1 MNRAKAKQ
9 ICIEQARKIA
19 RITIC
24 KVEGVAGDFEM
35 FEFAIVSTP
44 VVARTRKL
52 RAVWTEEANQRIEL
66 LQGPLG

>member
-1 MNRAKAKQ
+1 MTRPKAKQ

-19 RITIC
+19 RVTIC
-24 KVEGVAGDFEM
+24 QMQQRNQDGDFEL

-52 RAVWTEEANQRIEL
+52 RARWTLESAEL
-66 LQGPLG
+66 ESV